1 MPTVSFNQHFPGYE
15 ILGELGRSNARVL
28 KARNQVTGELV
39 AIKHFA
45 FNTDPETIHRF
56 QRESEI
62 MTSIQHPY
70 IVKIRDVQLEADFPY
85 IVMEL
90 VEGGDLRSLIKE
102 RGHLDIPTTIRM
114 ALQMLEAFR
123 AIHEKGIIH
132 RDIKPENIMYRYLHS
147 SELHFLLTDFGI
159 AKLREQPGTLT
170 GSAMMTYE
178 YASPEQFDN
187 PKNIGLA
194 SDYYSLG
201 VVLFECLTGKV
212 PFPLVDGRV
221 HTLMNQVMGSAPPPI
236 HLPTGSRLPK
246 HLEAV
251 VTGLLAK
258 SETNRLK
265 DPALLKKMLKK
276 AEIEDLE
283 EPEDYQPQAVV
294 SPARTMQAPVPPRT
308 IVQPTQQQPQPTQP
322 PLPPPAQKKESGYKI
337 FAGVLIL
344 AVLLALVFLVQNNEK
359 EKKVSNKRE
368 IKRVQPDRGPKAV
381 MPPGVAE
388 PEPQVQDSV
397 PASPGLAMEQGVFFD
412 DFSNND
418 HQWSL
423 FSDSNKN
430 VSLIDGKLVIEG
442 FKNEFS
448 YSSVH
453 PFKIDL
459 AKNYTVSVNARWLN
473 GNDNSGFG
481 LNYGSSILTNSYNVF
496 FLSSNGHYSI
506 LNFENNK
513 DWQTLKPWTRS
524 EHINTDNTLNVITV
538 NKEGEDL
545 KFFINDN
552 LVETLPDNTPYGN
565 AFGVRVSGTQKVEFD
580 NFILKGT
587 E

>member
-102 RGHLDIPTTIRM
+102 RGYLDIPTTIRM
-114 ALQMLEAFR
+114 ALQMLEALK

-147 SELHFLLTDFGI
+147 GELHFLLTDFGI

-187 PKNIGLA
+187 PKSIGIA

-221 HTLMNQVMGSAPPPI
+221 HTLMNQVMGSTPPPVQ
-236 HLPTGSRLPK
+236 LPAGGRLPR

-258 SETNRLK
+258 TEGNRLK

-276 AEIEDLE
+276 AEIEDM
-283 EPEDYQPQAVV
+283 EDPDDHQPQAIII
-294 SPARTMQAPVPPRT
+294 PARTMQAPVPPKPVVPST
-308 IVQPTQQQPQPTQP
+308 
-322 PLPPPAQKKESGYKI
+322 PPPVASKKESGFKV
-337 FAGVLIL
+337 FAGIFIL
-344 AVLLALVFLVQNNEK
+344 AVLLVLVFLVQNNEK
-359 EKKVSNKRE
+359 EKQPRIKRE
-368 IKRVQPDRGPKAV
+368 TKRVEPDRGPKAV
-381 MPPGVAE
+381 MPPGDTE
-388 PEPQVQDSV
+388 PAPQTQDSV
-397 PASPGLAMEQGVFFD
+397 PASPGIAMKQGVFFD

-430 VSLIDGKLVIEG
+430 VSLLDGKLVIEG

-453 PFKIDL
+453 PFRIDL

-473 GNDNSGFG
+473 GSDNSGFG
-481 LNYGSSILTNSYNVF
+481 LNYASSILTNSYNVF
-496 FLSSNGHYSI
+496 FVSSNGHYSI
-506 LNFENNK
+506 LNFENNNE
-513 DWQTLKPWTRS
+513 WQTIKPWARS
-524 EHINTDNTLNVITV
+524 EHINPDNTLNVITV
-538 NKEGEDL
+538 SKEGEDL

-552 LVETLPDNTPYGN
+552 LVETLPDSTPYGN